1 MLGCHDLRS
10 RNDERGYASAGAAF
24 FCLFL
29 IKIRTPS
36 ITARPII
43 HEIMQ
48 DTTTP
53 RLKVKPATRYA
64 TKETAA
70 QVMA

>member
-1 MLGCHDLRS
+1 M
-10 RNDERGYASAGAAF
+10 
-24 FCLFL
+24 
-29 IKIRTPS
+29 KIRTPS